1 MLLRSEFFSA
11 MFASGFREAQ
21 DLPHLQIIP
30 IDCTPEVL
38 EIVLTFL
45 YTERAEFGLDVAVEV
60 LFAADLLFI
69 EKLKQRAAMII
80 STLGNGQASIVESEN
95 PRGEIDGDDLIDIFD
110 VVRAGW
116 DTRVHRLEEF
126 GARYIAYRLERFVDD
141 PEFASIVKE
150 SAARIQKRQETDSIE
165 LVDDI
170 RYYLSERFRLRFEDS
185 GLDELMDESE
195 LPANTVGSNEVKL
208 HEDEGIDVRG
218 EATRL
223 SEAPDSKI
231 HGDSGVVV
239 RTLDGEIA
247 GDEFAQ
253 DAMNYQILLNKIDRL
268 LDQLEL
274 DG

>member
-165 LVDDI
+165 LVDEYVEWI
-170 RYYLSERFRLRFEDS
+170 FCCK
-185 GLDELMDESE
+185 G
-195 LPANTVGSNEVKL
+195 
-208 HEDEGIDVRG
+208 
-218 EATRL
+218 
-223 SEAPDSKI
+223 
-231 HGDSGVVV
+231 
-239 RTLDGEIA
+239 
-247 GDEFAQ
+247 
-253 DAMNYQILLNKIDRL
+253 
-268 LDQLEL
+268 
-274 DG
+274 